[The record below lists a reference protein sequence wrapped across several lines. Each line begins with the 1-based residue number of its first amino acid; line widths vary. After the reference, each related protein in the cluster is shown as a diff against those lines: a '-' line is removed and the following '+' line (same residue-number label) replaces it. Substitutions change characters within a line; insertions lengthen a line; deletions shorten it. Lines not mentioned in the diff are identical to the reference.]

1 MIKKLSLIMA
11 AISCHLFIYSAVAQN
26 ATISGKISDGKNG
39 EEIIGATIRV
49 KGTAYGA
56 ISDVNGNYLIKGI
69 KPATYDIEV
78 SYAGYKAQSKKDILL
93 KPSESKVLSFS
104 ILPDTKELKEVVIAA
119 KVDRQTASGLL
130 LQQKNLASISDGISS
145 EAIKR
150 SPDRTTGDAL
160 KRVSGVTVQ
169 DNKFVV
175 VRGLADRYNIALIN
189 GVDLPTTEP
198 DKKAFSFDIIPS
210 ALIDNLVI
218 YKTASPELRA
228 DFGGGAVYV
237 TTKDIPEKRIFNI
250 NISTQ
255 YNSLTTFKPYKD
267 YNGGSLD
274 FIGLDDGTRALPKGL
289 PSVEDNSKPVNQT
302 TLKQVEHTKLFKN
315 NWGVNENASQ
325 TPGYAMQL
333 MFGNN
338 FKVFNKESGIIA
350 SVSLNNT
357 PKTYMMQRYTYEG
370 SDLRPFRSYD
380 DQSSEKNY
388 LTGIMLN
395 MATKLNSNNKLSFK
409 NILNINGED
418 LLIDRH
424 GTQNDAGVL
433 LYEKASARQFTT
445 NTFYSGQLKLE
456 NYIPSLKLK
465 SNVTLSQNNISRE
478 MPDQK
483 RLLYTSSNDTNFSVA
498 IPFGSPNPI
507 SSGITSNKLSED
519 GNVIA
524 IDLSR
529 QFKLMNI
536 RPTVKVGF
544 YNSTKNRTFNSR
556 AFGWSTGKFNPDLD
570 ILPPNAIFNDSNISK
585 DRYFL
590 SEITGGQDKY
600 TAKSLLRAYYIS
612 FDHYLFK
619 RFRLNYGLR
628 YESFNQQLT
637 AFNPQIGVKRL
648 YNSTYENFFP
658 IANITYNITEKTN
671 LRFSYSQTT
680 VRPEFREIAPFT
692 FYDFIN
698 NSLTVG
704 DTALKPINIKNYD
717 LRFEYYPSGGQV
729 FTLTYFYKTF
739 NNAIENTFEYGS
751 GNRLRT
757 FKNIKDVKCQGVE
770 LEFRVNPGIALSFP
784 EKHWSRYLTFS
795 CNSSII
801 ESEADLSNL
810 GVSSGSDTKRPL
822 QGQSG
827 YSINGGL
834 LIMPPSNKW
843 SLNVLYNRIGRRIGD
858 VGGRKELHIWE
869 VPRDLIDA
877 QVSYT
882 FNKNVTLKLTA
893 SDLLNQ
899 YYMMYSDLDGNGTYN
914 EVKDIVVNKAKFG
927 TTFTFAIGITL

>member
-1 MIKKLSLIMA
+1 MIKRLILTMA
-11 AISCHLFIYSAVAQN
+11 AISCHLFMYSALAQN

-39 EEIIGATIRV
+39 EEIIGATIKI
-49 KGTAYGA
+49 KGTPLGA
-56 ISDVNGNYLIKGI
+56 ISDVNGNYLIKGV
-69 KPATYDIEV
+69 KPGTYDIEA
-78 SYAGYKAQSKKDILL
+78 SYTGYKAQTRDNIQINTG
-93 KPSESKVLSFS
+93 ESKVMSFS
-104 ILPDTKELKEVVIAA
+104 LLPATKEIKEVVISA

-145 EAIKR
+145 ETIKR

-169 DNKFVV
+169 DNRFVV

-218 YKTASPELRA
+218 YKTASPDLRA

-267 YNGGSLD
+267 YSGGSTD

-289 PSVEDNSKPVNQT
+289 PSADDNSKPENQT
-302 TLKQVEHTKLFKN
+302 TLKQVEHTKLFN
-315 NWGVNENASQ
+315 NNYGLNNNSSQ
-325 TPGYAMQL
+325 LPGYAFQVMY
-333 MFGNN
+333 GNN
-338 FKVFNKESGIIA
+338 FKIFKKESGLIA

-357 PKTYMMQRYTYEG
+357 PKTYTMNRYTYDG
-370 SDLRPFRSYD
+370 DNLTPFKSYD
-380 DQSSEKNY
+380 DQSYEKNY

-395 MATKLNSNNKLSFK
+395 MATKLNSNNKVSFK
-409 NILNINGED
+409 NILNVNGED
-418 LLIDRH
+418 LVIDRH
-424 GTQNDAGVL
+424 GTQNETGNL
-433 LYEKASARQFTT
+433 SYEKSVARQFTT
-445 NTFYSGQLKLE
+445 NTFYSGQLKFE

-465 SNVTLSQNNISRE
+465 SNVTLSQNVVSRE
-478 MPDQK
+478 MPGQK
-483 RLLYTSSNDTNFSVA
+483 RLQYTSADDTIFTVN
-498 IPFGSPNPI
+498 IPRGSPNPI
-507 SSGITSNKLSED
+507 SSGTTSNKLNET
-519 GNVIA
+519 GNVFA
-524 IDLSR
+524 LDLSR
-529 QFKLMNI
+529 QFKLLNI

-544 YNSTKNRTFNSR
+544 YNSTKDRTFSNRS
-556 AFGWSTGKFNPDLD
+556 FGWSSGAFNPNLD
-570 ILPPNAIFNDSNISK
+570 SLSPDVIFNDSNIGTK
-585 DRYFL
+585 KYFL
-590 SEITGGQDKY
+590 SEITSGQDKY
-600 TAKSLLRAYYIS
+600 TASSLLRAYYIS

-619 RFRLNYGLR
+619 RFRLNYGIR

-637 AFNPQIGVKRL
+637 AFNPQLGKEKT
-648 YNSTYENFFP
+648 YNNTYENFFP

-671 LRFSYSQTT
+671 LRFSYSQTA

-729 FTLTYFYKTF
+729 FTVTYFYKTF
-739 NNAIENTFEYGS
+739 SNAIENTFEYGS

-770 LEFRVNPGIALSFP
+770 LEFRINPGIALSFP
-784 EKHWSRYLTFS
+784 EKHWTRYLTFS
-795 CNSSII
+795 SNSSII

-810 GVSSGSDTKRPL
+810 GASSGSDTKRPL

-834 LIMPPSNKW
+834 LIMPPSSKW

-899 YYMMYSDLDGNGTYN
+899 YYMMYSDIDGNGSYN
-914 EVKDIVVNKAKFG
+914 ADKDIVINKAKYG

>member
-1 MIKKLSLIMA
+1 MA
-11 AISCHLFIYSAVAQN
+11 AICCHLFLFSAMAQN
-26 ATISGKISDGKNG
+26 ATLSGKINDVKNG
-39 EEIIGATIRV
+39 EEIIGATV
-49 KGTAYGA
+49 KLKNTSIGA

-69 KPATYDIEV
+69 NAGSYDIEI
-78 SYAGYKAQSKKDILL
+78 SYTGYKSQTKTNIQL
-93 KPSESKVLSFS
+93 KAGESKVLGFTL
-104 ILPDTKELKEVVIAA
+104 LPESKELKEFVITS
-119 KVDRQTASGLL
+119 KMDKQTASGLL
-130 LQQKNLASISDGISS
+130 LQQKNLANISDGISS
-145 EAIKR
+145 ETIKR

-169 DNKFVV
+169 DNRFVV

-228 DFGGGAVYV
+228 DFAGGAVYV

-255 YNSLTTFKPYKD
+255 YNSLTTFKPYND

-289 PSVEDNSKPVNQT
+289 PSFENNSKPENQT
-302 TLKQVEHTKLFKN
+302 TIKQVEHTKLFKN
-315 NWGVNENASQ
+315 NWGENINSSQ
-325 TPGYAMQL
+325 APGYAFQVMY
-333 MFGNN
+333 GNN
-338 FKVFNKESGIIA
+338 FKFFKKESGIIA

-357 PKTYMMQRYTYEG
+357 PKTYTMHRYTYDG
-370 SDLRPFRSYD
+370 PNLMPFKSYD
-380 DQSSEKNY
+380 DQSYEKNY

-395 MATKLNSNNKLSFK
+395 MATKLNSNNKISFK

-424 GTQNDAGVL
+424 GTQNETGVL
-433 LYEKASARQFTT
+433 SYEKAFATQFTS
-445 NTFYSGQLKLE
+445 NTFYSGQLKFE
-456 NYIPSLKLK
+456 NYIPSIKLK
-465 SNVTLSQNNISRE
+465 TNLTLSQNVVSRE
-478 MPDQK
+478 MPGQR
-483 RLLYTSSNDTNFSVA
+483 RLQYTSADDSAFTVN
-498 IPFGSPNPI
+498 IPRGSPNPI
-507 SSGITSNKLSED
+507 ASGTTSNILNEK

-524 IDLSR
+524 LDFSR
-529 QFKLMNI
+529 QFKI
-536 RPTVKVGF
+536 KKFTPTVKVGF
-544 YNSTKNRTFNSR
+544 YNSTKERTFANRT
-556 AFGWSTGKFNPDLD
+556 FGWSTGGFHPELD
-570 ILPPNAIFNDSNISK
+570 ALPPSGIFNDSNIAK
-585 DRYFL
+585 DKYFL
-590 SEITGGQDKY
+590 SEITSGQDKY
-600 TAKSLLRAYYIS
+600 TASSLLRAYYIS

-619 RFRLNYGLR
+619 RLRLNYGIR

-637 AFNPQIGVKRL
+637 AFNPQLGREKT
-648 YNSTYENFFP
+648 YNNTYENFFP
-658 IANITYNITEKTN
+658 IANITYNITSKTN
-671 LRFSYSQTT
+671 IRASYSQTT

-698 NSLTVG
+698 NTLTVG

-717 LRFEYYPSGGQV
+717 LRFEYYPTGGQV

-739 NNAIENTFEYGS
+739 TNAIENTFEYGS

-757 FKNIKDVKCQGVE
+757 FKNITDVKCQGVE
-770 LEFRVNPGIALSFP
+770 LEFKVNPGISLNYP
-784 EKHWSRYLTFS
+784 EKHWTRYLTLS
-795 CNSSII
+795 CNSSLI

-822 QGQSG
+822 QGQSN
-827 YSINGGL
+827 YSLNGGL
-834 LIMPPSNKW
+834 LIMPPSAKW

-877 QVSYT
+877 QVSYS

-899 YYMMYSDLDGNGTYN
+899 YYMMYSDIDGNGTYN
-914 EVKDIVVNKAKFG
+914 EDKDIVINKTKYG

>member
-1 MIKKLSLIMA
+1 MA
-11 AISCHLFIYSAVAQN
+11 AISCHLFMYSVVAQN

-39 EEIIGATIRV
+39 EEIIGATVRV

-56 ISDVNGNYLIKGI
+56 ISDVNGNYMIKGI
-69 KPATYDIEV
+69 KSATYDIEV
-78 SYAGYKAQSKKDILL
+78 SYAGYKPQSKQDILL
-93 KPSESKVLSFS
+93 KPNESKVFNFS

-289 PSVEDNSKPVNQT
+289 PSDEDNSKPVNQT

-325 TPGYAMQL
+325 APGYAMQV

-338 FKVFNKESGIIA
+338 FKVFKKESGIIA

-357 PKTYMMQRYTYEG
+357 PKTYTMQRYTYEG
-370 SDLRPFRSYD
+370 SGLSPFRSYD

-395 MATKLNSNNKLSFK
+395 MATKLNSNNKVSFK

-418 LLIDRH
+418 LLISRH

-433 LYEKASARQFTT
+433 LYERASARQFTS
-445 NTFYSGQLKLE
+445 NIFYSGQLKLE

-507 SSGITSNKLSED
+507 SSGVTSNKLNED

-524 IDLSR
+524 LDLSR

-590 SEITGGQDKY
+590 SEITGKQDKY
-600 TAKSLLRAYYIS
+600 TANSLLRAYYIS

-619 RFRLNYGLR
+619 RFRLNYGIR

-637 AFNPQIGVKRL
+637 AFNPQIGREKIY
-648 YNSTYENFFP
+648 YNT
-658 IANITYNITEKTN
+658 
-671 LRFSYSQTT
+671 
-680 VRPEFREIAPFT
+680 
-692 FYDFIN
+692 
-698 NSLTVG
+698 
-704 DTALKPINIKNYD
+704 
-717 LRFEYYPSGGQV
+717 
-729 FTLTYFYKTF
+729 
-739 NNAIENTFEYGS
+739 
-751 GNRLRT
+751 
-757 FKNIKDVKCQGVE
+757 
-770 LEFRVNPGIALSFP
+770 
-784 EKHWSRYLTFS
+784 
-795 CNSSII
+795 
-801 ESEADLSNL
+801 
-810 GVSSGSDTKRPL
+810 
-822 QGQSG
+822 
-827 YSINGGL
+827 
-834 LIMPPSNKW
+834 
-843 SLNVLYNRIGRRIGD
+843 
-858 VGGRKELHIWE
+858 
-869 VPRDLIDA
+869 
-877 QVSYT
+877 
-882 FNKNVTLKLTA
+882 
-893 SDLLNQ
+893 
-899 YYMMYSDLDGNGTYN
+899 
-914 EVKDIVVNKAKFG
+914 
-927 TTFTFAIGITL
+927 

>member
-1 MIKKLSLIMA
+1 
-11 AISCHLFIYSAVAQN
+11 
-26 ATISGKISDGKNG
+26 
-39 EEIIGATIRV
+39 
-49 KGTAYGA
+49 
-56 ISDVNGNYLIKGI
+56 
-69 KPATYDIEV
+69 
-78 SYAGYKAQSKKDILL
+78 
-93 KPSESKVLSFS
+93 
-104 ILPDTKELKEVVIAA
+104 
-119 KVDRQTASGLL
+119 
-130 LQQKNLASISDGISS
+130 
-145 EAIKR
+145 
-150 SPDRTTGDAL
+150 
-160 KRVSGVTVQ
+160 
-169 DNKFVV
+169 
-175 VRGLADRYNIALIN
+175 
-189 GVDLPTTEP
+189 
-198 DKKAFSFDIIPS
+198 
-210 ALIDNLVI
+210 
-218 YKTASPELRA
+218 
-228 DFGGGAVYV
+228 
-237 TTKDIPEKRIFNI
+237 
-250 NISTQ
+250 
-255 YNSLTTFKPYKD
+255 
-267 YNGGSLD
+267 
-274 FIGLDDGTRALPKGL
+274 
-289 PSVEDNSKPVNQT
+289 
-302 TLKQVEHTKLFKN
+302 
-315 NWGVNENASQ
+315 
-325 TPGYAMQL
+325 
-333 MFGNN
+333 
-338 FKVFNKESGIIA
+338 
-350 SVSLNNT
+350 
-357 PKTYMMQRYTYEG
+357 
-370 SDLRPFRSYD
+370 
-380 DQSSEKNY
+380 
-388 LTGIMLN
+388 
-395 MATKLNSNNKLSFK
+395 
-409 NILNINGED
+409 
-418 LLIDRH
+418 
-424 GTQNDAGVL
+424 
-433 LYEKASARQFTT
+433 
-445 NTFYSGQLKLE
+445 
-456 NYIPSLKLK
+456 
-465 SNVTLSQNNISRE
+465 

-483 RLLYTSSNDTNFSVA
+483 RLLYTSSNDTNYSVA

-507 SSGITSNKLSED
+507 SSGVTSNKLNED

-524 IDLSR
+524 LDLSR
-529 QFKLMNI
+529 QFKLLNI

-600 TAKSLLRAYYIS
+600 TASSLLRAYYIS

-619 RFRLNYGLR
+619 RFRLNYGVR

-637 AFNPQIGVKRL
+637 AFNPQIGGEKT
-648 YNSTYENFFP
+648 YNNTYENFFP
-658 IANITYNITEKTN
+658 MANITYNITEKTN

-739 NNAIENTFEYGS
+739 SNAIENTFKYGS

-757 FKNIKDVKCQGVE
+757 FENIKDVKCQGVE
-770 LEFRVNPGIALSFP
+770 LEFRVNPGIALSYP
-784 EKHWSRYLTFS
+784 EKHWTRYLTLS
-795 CNSSII
+795 CNSSLI

-810 GVSSGSDTKRPL
+810 GASSGSDTKRQL

-834 LIMPPSNKW
+834 LIMPPSSKW

>member
-1 MIKKLSLIMA
+1 MA
-11 AISCHLFIYSAVAQN
+11 AICCHLFIYSAVAQN
-26 ATISGKISDGKNG
+26 ASISGKISDGKNG
-39 EEIIGATIRV
+39 EEIIGATIKI
-49 KGTAYGA
+49 KGTVYGA
-56 ISDVNGNYLIKGI
+56 ISDVNGNYLIKGV
-69 KPATYDIEV
+69 KPATYDIEI
-78 SYAGYKAQSKKDILL
+78 SHAGYKVQLKESILL
-93 KPSESKVLSFS
+93 KPSEGKILT
-104 ILPDTKELKEVVIAA
+104 ILLLPDTKELKEVVIAG

-145 EAIKR
+145 ETIKR

-228 DFGGGAVYV
+228 DFAGGAVYV

-255 YNSLTTFKPYKD
+255 FNSLTTFKPYKD

-274 FIGLDDGTRALPKGL
+274 FIGLDDGTRALPKGM
-289 PSVEDNSKPVNQT
+289 PSVEDNSKPENQT

-315 NWGVNENASQ
+315 NWGINDNSSQ
-325 TPGYAMQL
+325 APGYAMQV

-338 FKVFNKESGIIA
+338 FKIFKKESGIIA
-350 SVSLNNT
+350 SVSINNT
-357 PKTYMMQRYTYEG
+357 PKTYTMQRYTYE
-370 SDLRPFRSYD
+370 SSNLTPFKSYD

-395 MATKLNSNNKLSFK
+395 MATKLNSNNKVSFK

-424 GTQNDAGVL
+424 GTQNEAGVL
-433 LYEKASARQFTT
+433 SYEKASARQFTS

-519 GNVIA
+519 GNVMA

-529 QFKLMNI
+529 QFKLLNI
-536 RPTVKVGF
+536 RPTVKVGV
-544 YNSTKNRTFNSR
+544 YNSTKNRSFYSR
-556 AFGWSTGKFNPDLD
+556 AFGWSTGKFNPELD
-570 ILPPNAIFNDSNISK
+570 ILPPNIIFNDSNISK
-585 DRYFL
+585 DKYFL
-590 SEITGGQDKY
+590 NEITSGQDKY
-600 TAKSLLRAYYIS
+600 TASSLLRAYYIS
-612 FDHYLFK
+612 FDHYLLK
-619 RFRLNYGLR
+619 RLRLNYGIR

-637 AFNPQIGVKRL
+637 AFNPQLGREKT
-648 YNSTYENFFP
+648 YNNTYENFFP
-658 IANITYNITEKTN
+658 MANITYNITEKIN

-692 FYDFIN
+692 YYDFIN
-698 NSLTVG
+698 NSNTYG
-704 DTALKPINIKNYD
+704 DPDLKPINIKNYD
-717 LRFEYYPSGGQV
+717 LRFEYYPNGGQV
-729 FTLTYFYKTF
+729 FTVTYFYKTF
-739 NNAIENTFEYGS
+739 INAIENTFDFGS
-751 GNRLRT
+751 GNRTRT
-757 FKNIKDVKCQGVE
+757 FKNIQNVKCQGIE
-770 LEFRVNPGIALSFP
+770 LELRVNPGMALSYP
-784 EKHWSRYLTFS
+784 EKHWSRYLTLS
-795 CNSSII
+795 SNSSLI

-810 GVSSGSDTKRPL
+810 GVSSGSDIKRPL

-843 SLNVLYNRIGRRIGD
+843 SVNVLYNRIGRRIGD

-877 QVSYT
+877 QLSYI
-882 FNKNVTLKLTA
+882 FNKNITLKLTA

-899 YYMMYSDLDGNGTYN
+899 YYMMYSDIDGNGSYN
-914 EVKDIVVNKAKFG
+914 ADKDIVINKAKYG